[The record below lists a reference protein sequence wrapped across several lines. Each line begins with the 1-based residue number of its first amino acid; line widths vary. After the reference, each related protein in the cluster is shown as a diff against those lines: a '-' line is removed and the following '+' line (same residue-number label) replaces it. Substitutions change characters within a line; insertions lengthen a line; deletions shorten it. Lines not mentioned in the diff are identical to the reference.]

1 VILTAAAAAIV
12 ATGGTTL
19 SIGSVEL
26 PIHTPQNPLTA
37 AWMFAGVALVLT
49 WRRSIGVSRD
59 AASGW
64 TRAVA
69 VAWRVAAA
77 FVVGSAPLLWQA
89 GRLVVRGEYVT
100 PEYGWR
106 SIPHGVDLVAP
117 LLGHPLH
124 PLLQPVSM
132 RAYTALR
139 LDYVEAIGWMGVVP
153 LLLLIVTRAPA
164 AARDELRT
172 WRIVAIAFVV
182 WALGPFLT
190 IGGFDTGLKLPVIL
204 LRYVP
209 FVANARMP
217 GRAMVGLFMALAV
230 LLAVQLV
237 GSRGRLRSAA
247 LQWLAIALVVF
258 EYCDAPVL
266 TTIVDRP
273 AVYQALAAAAPGAV
287 CEVPF
292 GIGDG
297 LSVGVGSQ
305 ERRVLLYATQHEHPL
320 VGGYIGRMPADAADR
335 YQRTPIAGTLL
346 ALSDGAALP
355 ASPDTRVAGSPCRY
369 IVVHRAATSGALA
382 AYLQFLALERIA
394 TDSERDLY
402 QIR

>member
-1 VILTAAAAAIV
+1 MFV
-12 ATGGTTL
+12 AG
-19 SIGSVEL
+19 
-26 PIHTPQNPLTA
+26 
-37 AWMFAGVALVLT
+37 ALVLT
-49 WRRSIGVSRD
+49 WRRSIGVNGD

-64 TRAVA
+64 TRAIA

-77 FVVGSAPLLWQA
+77 FVVGAAPLFWQA
-89 GRLVVRGEYVT
+89 ARLVARGEYVT

-106 SIPHGVDLVAP
+106 SIPHGVDLLAP

-124 PLLQPVSM
+124 PLWHSISA
-132 RAYTALR
+132 RAYGALGQN
-139 LDYVEAIGWMGVVP
+139 YVEVIGWMGLAP
-153 LLLLIVTRAPA
+153 LLLLLVSRRSAI
-164 AARDELRT
+164 ARDELRI
-172 WRIVAIAFVV
+172 WRVVAVTFVI

-190 IGGFDTGLKLPVIL
+190 IGGFDTGLKLPAIL

-217 GRAMVGLFMALAV
+217 GRAMVGLFMALGV
-230 LLAVQLV
+230 LLAIQVA
-237 GSRGRLRSAA
+237 GSTGRLRSAA

-258 EYCDAPVL
+258 EFWDAPVP
-266 TTIVDRP
+266 TTMIDRP
-273 AVYQALAAAAPGAV
+273 AVYQALAAAEPGAV
-287 CEVPF
+287 CEVPL

-305 ERRVLLYATQHEHPL
+305 DRRVLYYATQHEHPL

-335 YQRTPIAGTLL
+335 YQRTPIVGMLL

-355 ASPDTRVAGSPCRY
+355 ANPDVNVAASPCPY
-369 IVVHRAATSGALA
+369 LVVHRAATPTTLA
-382 AYLQFLALERIA
+382 SYLQLLAPQRLA

-402 QIR
+402 RIR